1 MTTNQRQA
9 HKVRSMLNSLH
20 LNYSIGLEKD
30 LAQLISCNRKSR
42 RIEAKAQKKKNA
54 RPGEL
59 RG

>member
-20 LNYSIGLEKD
+20 LKYSIGLESD
-30 LAQLISCNRKSR
+30 LAQLISCNRKRR
-42 RIEAKAQKKKNA
+42 RIEAKTQKKKNA
-54 RPGEL
+54 RLAEL